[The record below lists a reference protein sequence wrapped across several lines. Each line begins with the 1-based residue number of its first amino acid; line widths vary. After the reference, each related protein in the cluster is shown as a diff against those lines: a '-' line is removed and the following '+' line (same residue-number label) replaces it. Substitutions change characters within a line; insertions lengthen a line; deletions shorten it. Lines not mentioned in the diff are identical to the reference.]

1 MTAVG
6 WVQSGNA
13 GDIPILYKHIGIKCV
28 CINFFLMYI
37 GLLSKGGTNDKGKA
51 ELYYLVHL
59 GSTGL
64 ALLLPSYLP

>member
-13 GDIPILYKHIGIKCV
+13 GVLPILYKPIFIKCV
-28 CINFFLMYI
+28 CIHFLMYI

-51 ELYYLVHL
+51 GLYYLVHL